1 MRVGA
6 LACGVWRVARG
17 VHHDNDTVTIA
28 EHGPVLSDVGDN
40 PEARGCVLRDR
51 GCTRLDT
58 DQEEGA
64 LHDARQ
70 VSPGIDN
77 KALPARC

>member
-64 LHDARQ
+64 LHDAR
-70 VSPGIDN
+70 
-77 KALPARC
+77 